1 MDLSAY
7 KHRKMKKR
15 TIHNLVWIP
24 MFLIGMTALAL
35 GLEWC
40 FHPEP
45 WLLDQRPNEALLQT
59 SFNTL
64 FAEKINAQLPEYLT
78 VIYRFFGLWLT
89 SIGLLIIAYVQV
101 TRMGTSLARNILLGV
116 MFIVLVGIYYLMLNF
131 IPTSPFLPLVHVL
144 TILWF
149 TSTYFSITLKK

>member
-1 MDLSAY
+1 MQ
-7 KHRKMKKR
+7 KQ

-24 MFLIGMTALAL
+24 VFLIGLVAIVL
-35 GLEWC
+35 GLEWY

-45 WLLDQRPNEALLQT
+45 WLLDQMPNEALLQT

-64 FAEKINAQLPEYLT
+64 FAKEINAHLPAYLR

-89 SIGLLIIAYVQV
+89 GIGLLIIAYVQV
-101 TRMGTSLARNILLGV
+101 TRMGTSLARNLLLGV
-116 MFIVLVGIYYLMLNF
+116 MFIILVGIYYMILKF

-144 TILWF
+144 TILWI

>member
-1 MDLSAY
+1 MQ
-7 KHRKMKKR
+7 KR

-24 MFLIGMTALAL
+24 VFLIGLAALGL

-45 WLLDQRPNEALLQT
+45 WLLDQRPNETLLQT

-64 FAEKINAQLPEYLT
+64 FSEEINVHLPAYLR

-89 SIGLLIIAYVQV
+89 GIGLLIIAYVQV
-101 TRMGTSLARNILLGV
+101 TRMGTSLARNVLLGV
-116 MFIVLVGIYYLMLNF
+116 MFIILVGIYYMMLNF

-144 TILWF
+144 TVLWI

>member
-1 MDLSAY
+1 
-7 KHRKMKKR
+7 MKKR
-15 TIHNLVWIP
+15 TIHNLIWIP
-24 MFLIGMTALAL
+24 IVLIGLFALGL

-64 FAEKINAQLPEYLT
+64 FSEKINAQLPTYLT
-78 VIYRFFGLWLT
+78 VIYRFFGLWLI
-89 SIGLLIIAYVQV
+89 SIGLLIIAYVKV
-101 TRMGTSLARNILLGV
+101 TRMGTSLARYVLLCV
-116 MFIVLVGIYYLMLNF
+116 IFIILVGIYYLMLNF
-131 IPTSPFLPLVHVL
+131 IPTSPFLPLVHIL
-144 TILWF
+144 TILWI